1 MRDDEFDAVQDISKK
16 KKEKR
21 GSFLGTLF
29 LIWFL
34 ASMILMIYF
43 SEKNTHYAI
52 MVCGQYFLVFGI
64 MAFKASKGTEKLM
77 ALLII
82 AMGLGAIIIPYIQ
95 MHPELGIQ
103 L

>member
-1 MRDDEFDAVQDISKK
+1 M
-16 KKEKR
+16 
-21 GSFLGTLF
+21 
-29 LIWFL
+29 
-34 ASMILMIYF
+34 MNLMQYKIYL
-43 SEKNTHYAI
+43 N
-52 MVCGQYFLVFGI
+52 FLVFGI

>member
-21 GSFLGTLF
+21 GSFFGTLF

-34 ASMILMIYF
+34 ASLILMTYF
-43 SEKNTHYAI
+43 SKKNTYYLI
-52 MVCGQYFLVFGI
+52 MVFGQYFLVFGI
-64 MAFKASKGTEKLM
+64 MAFKACKGTEKLI
-77 ALLII
+77 ALLVI